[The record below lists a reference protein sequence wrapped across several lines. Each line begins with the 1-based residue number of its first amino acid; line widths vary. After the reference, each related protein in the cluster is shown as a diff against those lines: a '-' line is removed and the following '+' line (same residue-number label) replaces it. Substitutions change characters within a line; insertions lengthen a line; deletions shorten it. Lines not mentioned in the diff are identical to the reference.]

1 MKFQDMPYERID
13 FAKVQEEM
21 GELIRELD
29 AAKSG
34 EEQFEVHQKYYA
46 LTDRVMTLMT
56 IANIRFDIDTS
67 DKFYEEEHKYYDEQ
81 GPVFSNLVLAYQ
93 KKLYESPLQSLS
105 GGEDRSGSVQEYGA
119 GTEVHERGADPAD
132 AGRELPDY
140 GI

>member
-1 MKFQDMPYERID
+1 MRFQDMPYERID

-34 EEQFEVHQKYYA
+34 EEQFEVHKKYYA

-81 GPVFSNLVLAYQ
+81 GEAQARHARQTHKALGGSMNNGTYQ
-93 KKLYESPLQSLS
+93 DRPLNSSLRL
-105 GGEDRSGSVQEYGA
+105 DR
-119 GTEVHERGADPAD
+119 
-132 AGRELPDY
+132 
-140 GI
+140 

>member
-1 MKFQDMPYERID
+1 MRFEDMPYERID

-56 IANIRFDIDTS
+56 VSYTHLDVYKRQGRDLR
-67 DKFYEEEHKYYDEQ
+67 YYPEQ
-81 GPVFSNLVLAYQ
+81 HST
-93 KKLYESPLQSLS
+93 
-105 GGEDRSGSVQEYGA
+105 GG
-119 GTEVHERGADPAD
+119 H
-132 AGRELPDY
+132 L
-140 GI
+140 

>member
-81 GPVFSNLVLAYQ
+81 VSTPCCPASPTLFLPPFLPLPVC
-93 KKLYESPLQSLS
+93 
-105 GGEDRSGSVQEYGA
+105 
-119 GTEVHERGADPAD
+119 
-132 AGRELPDY
+132 
-140 GI
+140 